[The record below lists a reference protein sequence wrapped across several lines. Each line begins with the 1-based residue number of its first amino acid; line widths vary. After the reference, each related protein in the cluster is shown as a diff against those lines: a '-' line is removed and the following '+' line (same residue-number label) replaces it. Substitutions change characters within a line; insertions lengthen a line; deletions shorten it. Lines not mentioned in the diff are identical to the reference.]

1 MKETKTRHGS
11 LLNYYQRQLNGFTKL
26 SIVNG
31 MCNLNIQAIFNFE
44 IHCVKHK
51 HSFDSL
57 IFIRCWKGLAK
68 RMSMLDQRSTLKA
81 FIKIFRLFYLPITW
95 RKIIKLCCYDLM
107 LRLHWKVAYG
117 QKYKIIFL
125 GKWTLGGV

>member
-31 MCNLNIQAIFNFE
+31 MCNLNIHAIFNFE

-51 HSFDSL
+51 HSFEN
-57 IFIRCWKGLAK
+57 
-68 RMSMLDQRSTLKA
+68 
-81 FIKIFRLFYLPITW
+81 
-95 RKIIKLCCYDLM
+95 
-107 LRLHWKVAYG
+107 
-117 QKYKIIFL
+117 
-125 GKWTLGGV
+125 